1 MKIALC
7 TISFRHQLISMNELI
22 AFAAAHGFNGI
33 ELWGTHARSMY
44 EAKGSYGQMED
55 PRAQLAK
62 NGLEVSMLSDYLN
75 IALDVDY
82 SRIEKQA
89 KQVISL
95 ADWFNVSRIRTF
107 AGERPSGEVGMAE
120 WTQYLDRLRFIGD
133 LCARASKK
141 LLLETHPNTLAD
153 RLDSTLRLMEELD
166 HPAIGLN
173 LDVFHLWES
182 GADPLASMSLL
193 NPWVDYYHLKNS
205 ASLQQAKLF
214 EPHNVYSPSGD
225 RRGMVPLC
233 EGAIDYRPVLEQI
246 KRDAI
251 GAQSGRFVSLE
262 WFGTNSQA
270 VLAQDIAFIR
280 KAHAAQ
286 PIG

>member
-22 AFAAAHGFNGI
+22 AFAAANGFNGI
-33 ELWGTHARSMY
+33 ELWGTHARSIY
-44 EAKGSYGQMED
+44 EAKGSYGRMED
-55 PRAQLAK
+55 PGAQITK
-62 NGLEVSMLSDYLN
+62 HGLEVSMLSDYLN

-82 SRIEKQA
+82 SRIAEQT
-89 KQVISL
+89 KQVIAL
-95 ADWFNVSRIRTF
+95 ANWFNVSRIRTF
-107 AGERPSGEVGMAE
+107 AGERPSGEAGRAE
-120 WTQYLDRLRFIGD
+120 WTQYLERLRFIGD
-133 LCARASKK
+133 LCASAGKK

-166 HPAIGLN
+166 HPAIRLN
-173 LDVFHLWES
+173 LDVFHMWES
-182 GADPLASMSLL
+182 GADPLASLALL

-225 RRGMVPLC
+225 RSGMVPLC

-246 KRDAI
+246 KRDAN
-251 GAQSGRFVSLE
+251 GAQADRFASLE
-262 WFGTNSQA
+262 WFGANSQA

-280 KAHAAQ
+280 KAHAVQ